1 MRVGGHAG
9 QLSVDPRYQPF
20 ANIGVM
26 ERQQMADRALR
37 ETEMEIDRPLVA
49 ANPTV
54 HEIRNVL
61 SIDITAIWIF
71 SPQFRMVGMGI

>member
-1 MRVGGHAG
+1 M
-9 QLSVDPRYQPF
+9 SVDPRYQPF

-54 HEIRNVL
+54 HEIPKCTFYRHHRNL
-61 SIDITAIWIF
+61 DILAPIQNGRNGGF
-71 SPQFRMVGMGI
+71 K